1 MEELELRQM
10 IASDVPVVVQMMH
23 DFFAEF
29 NYPFDFA
36 VRKKQVEQVLVERKY
51 GTIYICQ
58 MDRQIMGYQFIA
70 NTYSF
75 EFGGKIA
82 YLDEYYILPEARQ
95 KGVGQYF
102 LQRLQETLKKEAFKS
117 LRLEVENYNTRA
129 VHVYQ
134 SNGFSIHQ
142 SRYLMTCS
150 FENEI

>member
-1 MEELELRQM
+1 MEELELRKM
-10 IASDVPVVVQMMH
+10 IAADVPVVVQMMH

-75 EFGGKIA
+75 EFGGKVA
-82 YLDEYYILPEARQ
+82 YLDEFYLISAVRKTG
-95 KGVGQYF
+95 KGKQF
-102 LQRLQETLKKEAFKS
+102 IQLLQEELKQEGFAS
-117 LRLEVENYNTRA
+117 LRLEVENYNENAIKLYHTTGFTAHQTR
-129 VHVYQ
+129 
-134 SNGFSIHQ
+134 F
-142 SRYLMTCS
+142 LMTCS
-150 FENEI
+150 LEK